1 MTSWAADTPEG
12 IDDRSRII
20 RSGVFMKD
28 VTSQAVEMETKKLDF
43 LKEMVETYSLP
54 DTAKPIRCLIDYAR
68 DNPDKRDAIFAEIR
82 CLDC

>member
-20 RSGVFMKD
+20 KLGVSMKD

-54 DTAKPIRCLIDYAR
+54 DTAKAIRCLIDYAR
-68 DNPDKRDAIFAEIR
+68 DNPDKREAIFAEIR